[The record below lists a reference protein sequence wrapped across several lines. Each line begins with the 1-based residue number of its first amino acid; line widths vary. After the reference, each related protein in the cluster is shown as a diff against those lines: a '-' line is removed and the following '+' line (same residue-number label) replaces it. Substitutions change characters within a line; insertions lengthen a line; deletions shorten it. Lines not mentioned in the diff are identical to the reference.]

1 MTKCKSNIEFSI
13 LRDFFSRKTNPVKD
27 SGGLILTNVWEQM
40 GVLTALCP
48 ESTQSRV
55 VVVVSLSSDE
65 GSRTQMPPAG
75 WTFMM
80 IIKHVLYVPEVKS

>member
-1 MTKCKSNIEFSI
+1 
-13 LRDFFSRKTNPVKD
+13 
-27 SGGLILTNVWEQM
+27 M